1 MNKMVKE
8 PNRQSAISIC
18 YVCCHQTARV
28 LCYTVHIQTILL
40 FLITVNAI
48 SDMMK
53 LSAANF
59 KKHITL
65 QTLDLNVEALQG
77 IVHAGNNYDFVDTF
91 EADRL

>member
-1 MNKMVKE
+1 
-8 PNRQSAISIC
+8 
-18 YVCCHQTARV
+18 
-28 LCYTVHIQTILL
+28 
-40 FLITVNAI
+40 
-48 SDMMK
+48 MMK

-65 QTLDLNVEALQG
+65 QKLDLNVEALQG